1 MNRIRTTLENL
12 SIPLLATILGLV
24 VSSLFIVSAGV
35 SPTETFSSLFCE
47 GFGSRGCESFDDLFF
62 VDIEDEDTEVTT
74 THFAPTY
81 GERGHSLA
89 LALEQA
95 TPLILA
101 ALSATVAFK
110 AGMFSI
116 GMDGQLVLGA
126 LVAVVIGYGV
136 PDQIYMMA
144 GIEDPD
150 TVVGLPRVLM
160 QVLIPS
166 LAMGAAMIVGAF
178 YSWIA
183 GYLKVKLNVNELIST
198 IVLNA
203 IAVQFVGYMI
213 NFPLRADLNNIA
225 RTERIDDTAW
235 LIPFSRGLFNDIEWF
250 SGSRLGIGFVIATI
264 MGILLWVFL
273 WRTKAGYE
281 QRMAQGARKFAIFGG
296 IPTDRAIIRAML
308 FSGALSGLAGAI
320 QILGVER
327 RIVDGWAASAIGFD
341 GVLVAILAKESILG
355 IFIVA
360 VLFSGLKV
368 GAINLQFG
376 NIPRQLGS
384 MIIAMIILFTSM
396 EDYFRDIITRIR
408 LRLSPVTQ
416 MNTDELSGET

>member
-1 MNRIRTTLENL
+1 MKRLRSYLETLA
-12 SIPLLATILGLV
+12 IPILATILGLA
-24 VSSLFIVSAGV
+24 VSSIFILSAGV
-35 SPTETFSSLFCE
+35 SPTETFSRLFCE
-47 GFGSRGCESFDDLFF
+47 GFGSRGCETIDDLLF
-62 VDIEDEDTEVTT
+62 VEIEDEDTGEIV
-74 THFAPTY
+74 THFAPFY
-81 GERGHSLA
+81 GERGHSIA
-89 LALEQA
+89 LALERA
-95 TPLILA
+95 TPLILT

-126 LVAVVIGYGV
+126 VVATVIGYGL
-136 PDQIYMMA
+136 PDQIYMIA

-150 TVVGLPRVLM
+150 LVVGLPRVLM
-160 QVLIPS
+160 QITVPA

-203 IAVQFVGYMI
+203 IAVQLVGYLI
-213 NFPLRADLNNIA
+213 NFPLRADLNNVA
-225 RTERIDDTAW
+225 RTHRIDDTAW
-235 LIPFSRGLFNDIEWF
+235 LIPFSRGLFDNVEWF

-264 MGILLWVFL
+264 AGILIWMFL

-281 QRMAQGARKFAIFGG
+281 QRMAQGAPKFAKFGG
-296 IPTDRAIIRAML
+296 IPADRAIIRAML
-308 FSGALSGLAGAI
+308 ISGALSGLAGAI

-327 RIVDGWAASAIGFD
+327 RIVDGFAGSATGFD
-341 GVLVAILAKESILG
+341 GVLIAILAQESIMG

-360 VLFSGLKV
+360 TLFAGLQL

-384 MIIAMIILFTSM
+384 MIIALIILFTSM
-396 EDYFRDIITRIR
+396 EDYFRDIFTR
-408 LRLSPVTQ
+408 LRLRLDPSASKSKRK
-416 MNTDELSGET
+416 NE